1 MDKLDTTYWVVIKT
15 PHGET
20 RYIEASAHAIVKD
33 VKDGGEAVRIARTK
47 KGMK

>member
-1 MDKLDTTYWVVIKT
+1 MNKSDNSYWVVIKT

-20 RYIEASAHAIVKD
+20 RYIEAVGHVAIKGIAD
-33 VKDGGEAVRIARTK
+33 AGEAVRVARTK

>member
-1 MDKLDTTYWVVIKT
+1 MNKSDNSYWVVIKT

-20 RYIEASAHAIVKD
+20 RYIEAVAHTAVKD
-33 VKDGGEAVRIARTK
+33 VKDAGEAVRIARTK